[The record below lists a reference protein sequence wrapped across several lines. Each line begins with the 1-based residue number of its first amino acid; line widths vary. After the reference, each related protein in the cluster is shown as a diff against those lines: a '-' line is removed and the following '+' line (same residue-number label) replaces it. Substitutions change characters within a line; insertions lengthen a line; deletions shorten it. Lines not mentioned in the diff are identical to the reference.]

1 MAASAAYVGENRSLW
16 HGATVRFRPLP
27 LDSSFMIGK
36 AGRRLAARTDEYFGT
51 MDIKVIWPDGE
62 EERALALAA
71 TCGLGIGDLVSKV
84 LVERCGEKVFIP
96 CHKAKE
102 IWIESFG
109 ERVMIREEAPVTVNM
124 LQR

>member
-1 MAASAAYVGENRSLW
+1 MPNESGWKRIVIIGLLAMSGKLTSALECRN
-16 HGATVRFRPLP
+16 
-27 LDSSFMIGK
+27 GK
-36 AGRRLAARTDEYFGT
+36 AERRLMARTDEHFLGT

-109 ERVMIREEAPVTVNM
+109 ERVMIREAAPVTVNM